1 MRLSQLE
8 APKLNPQN
16 PYPEF
21 SKSKPSDQSSQ
32 QRRREAYRH
41 FCDQVYELVK
51 AIPSGKVMT
60 YGGIAALIPKPD
72 GIDPLA
78 YRRIRARWVGY
89 ALKSCPE
96 DVPWWRVVNA
106 KGQVSPRMGHGPHI
120 QPLMLEEE
128 GILVEA
134 NQIQDLKSVLWIPE
148 G

>member
-1 MRLSQLE
+1 MRLSPLE
-8 APKLNPQN
+8 ALKLSPQN

-21 SKSKPSDQSSQ
+21 SRKKPSDQSSR
-32 QRRREAYRH
+32 QRGSEAYRH
-41 FCDQVYELVK
+41 FSDQVYELVK

-60 YGGIAALIPKPD
+60 YGSIAALIPKPN

-106 KGQVSPRMGHGPHI
+106 RGQVSARMGHGPHI

-128 GILVEA
+128 GIQMEA
-134 NQIQDLKSVLWIPE
+134 NQILDLKSVLWIPE

>member
-1 MRLSQLE
+1 
-8 APKLNPQN
+8 LNPQN

-21 SKSKPSDQSSQ
+21 SKSKPSDPSSQ

-60 YGGIAALIPKPD
+60 YGGIAALIPKPN